1 MVLIAALHPNPRSF
15 KDLTM
20 KTLLLVGALTLALF
34 TGAAVK
40 PPLLTHD
47 NFAWAEGITPHTVR

>member
-1 MVLIAALHPNPRSF
+1 
-15 KDLTM
+15 M
-20 KTLLLVGALTLALF
+20 KTLLLAGALTLAIF

-40 PPLLTHD
+40 APLMPKD

>member
-1 MVLIAALHPNPRSF
+1 M
-15 KDLTM
+15 M
-20 KTLLLVGALTLALF
+20 KTLFVAGALTLALF

-40 PPLLTHD
+40 APLLTHD